1 MNENGNKRR
10 EWIKTVAIIFLSVM
24 LVLTFFSNTI
34 MNYSLPEVSTQYI
47 QNGSIT
53 AKIRGTGVIESGDP
67 YEVSIKESRKVESV
81 AVRTGDEVRKG
92 DVLLYLADKDSAELE
107 AAKEALELATENY
120 ELALLTAEITSQ
132 DISSAK
138 ENISASAYRQMI
150 SNAQAALKI
159 AEDALKPAQD
169 KVNELNQKIADC
181 TAQLG
186 FEDSQDSVAAQKL
199 QQAEETVTVML
210 TAKAVAEEKKNQA
223 ETALNNKQNE
233 LTAKT
238 AEAGA
243 KQAELTAKQ
252 EAVEAAE
259 DEDEKAGLQA
269 EADKL
274 AAELSDLQ
282 SQEAE
287 LTSAVE
293 ELSAKAN
300 TAKTEYETAVKNYDQ
315 AVANKNAAA
324 QAVDNRTTNTT
335 AVNVQASK
343 AALEQQLYVAQKEL
357 TAAET
362 DVAEKKE
369 VLDNLIAKIGN
380 VNNLQEKLDAIK
392 KAQKLVDELEK
403 DSLGATVVAEIDGTI
418 SSINITA
425 GNTLEA
431 GFPAITMQ
439 PAGKGC
445 TLSFSVTND
454 QAKKLAVGDRAD
466 LVNAWRYDDVRAV
479 LTAIKPDRTNPG
491 QNKMLVFEI
500 TGDVLAGQTLSL
512 SVGQKSANYDLIVPN
527 SAIREDSNGKFVLT
541 VEAKSSPLGNRYI
554 ATRTDVEV
562 LASDERQSA
571 ITGALNGWEFVIIN
585 STKPVEA
592 GKQVRL
598 SDN

>member
-34 MNYSLPEVSTQYI
+34 MNYSLPEVSTQYV

-81 AVRTGDEVRKG
+81 AVRVGDEVRKG
-92 DVLLYLADKDSAELE
+92 DVLLYLADKDSSELE

-150 SNAQAALKI
+150 SNAQAALKV
-159 AEDALKPAQD
+159 AEDALKPAQE
-169 KVNELNQKIADC
+169 KVSDLNQKIADC

-186 FEDSQDSVAAQKL
+186 FEDSQNSVAAQQL
-199 QQAEETVTVML
+199 QQAEKTVTVML
-210 TAKAVAEEKKNQA
+210 TAKAAAKEKNNQA
-223 ETALNNKQNE
+223 ATALNNKQNE

-238 AEAGA
+238 AEVGA

-269 EADKL
+269 EADTL
-274 AAELSDLQ
+274 AATLSDLQ
-282 SQEAE
+282 SQEVE

-293 ELSAKAN
+293 ELTTKAN
-300 TAKTEYETAVKNYDQ
+300 TAKAEYDAAVKNYDQ
-315 AVANKNAAA
+315 AVANKTAAE

-335 AVNVQASK
+335 SVNVQASK

-362 DVAEKKE
+362 AVAEKKE

-380 VNNLQEKLDAIK
+380 VNNLQEKLDAIN
-392 KAQKLVDELEK
+392 KAQKLVNELEK
-403 DSLGATVVAEIDGTI
+403 DSIGATVVADIDGTV
-418 SSINITA
+418 SSVNITA

-431 GFPAITMQ
+431 GVPAISMQ

-466 LVNAWRYDDVRAV
+466 LVNAWRYDDVNAV

-500 TGDVLAGQTLSL
+500 TGNVLAGQTLSL

-527 SAIREDSNGKFVLT
+527 SAIREDSNGKFILT
-541 VEAKSSPLGNRYI
+541 VETKSSPLGNRYI

-571 ITGALNGWEFVIIN
+571 IAGALNGWEFVIIN

>member
-34 MNYSLPEVSTQYI
+34 MNYSLPEVSTQYL

-81 AVRTGDEVRKG
+81 AVRVGDDVKKG

-150 SNAQAALKI
+150 SNAQTALKI
-159 AEDALKPAQD
+159 AEDTLKPAQD

-186 FEDSQDSVAAQKL
+186 FEDSQNSVAAQKL

-210 TAKAVAEEKKNQA
+210 TAKAAAEEKKNQA
-223 ETALNNKQNE
+223 ETALNNKQND

-238 AEAGA
+238 AEVGA

-259 DEDEKAGLQA
+259 DEEEKAGLQA
-269 EADKL
+269 EADTL
-274 AAELSDLQ
+274 AAALSDLQ

-287 LTSAVE
+287 LTSAVA
-293 ELSAKAN
+293 ELTTKAN
-300 TAKTEYETAVKNYDQ
+300 TAKAEYDAAVKNYDQ

-362 DVAEKKE
+362 AVAEKKE

-380 VNNLQEKLDAIK
+380 VNNLQEKLDAIN
-392 KAQKLVDELEK
+392 KAQKLVNELEK
-403 DSLGATVVAEIDGTI
+403 DSLGATVVADIDGTI
-418 SSINITA
+418 SSVNITA

-431 GFPAITMQ
+431 GVPAISMQ

-445 TLSFSVTND
+445 TLSFSVTNE

-466 LVNAWRYDDVRAV
+466 LVNAWRYDDVNAV

-527 SAIREDSNGKFVLT
+527 SAIREDSNGKFILT

-571 ITGALNGWEFVIIN
+571 IAGALNGWEFVIIN